1 MYFIEKKF
9 PEDHFSMEK
18 HNENKMN
25 KMFKIKKKKKKLEDS
40 IMGPPNHAG

>member
-1 MYFIEKKF
+1 MINSLNNYFFCCIFVYFIEKKKF

-25 KMFKIKKKKKKLEDS
+25 KMFKTF
-40 IMGPPNHAG
+40 

>member
-9 PEDHFSMEK
+9 PEDHLSMEK

-25 KMFKIKKKKKKLEDS
+25 KMFKIKKKE
-40 IMGPPNHAG
+40 IRR